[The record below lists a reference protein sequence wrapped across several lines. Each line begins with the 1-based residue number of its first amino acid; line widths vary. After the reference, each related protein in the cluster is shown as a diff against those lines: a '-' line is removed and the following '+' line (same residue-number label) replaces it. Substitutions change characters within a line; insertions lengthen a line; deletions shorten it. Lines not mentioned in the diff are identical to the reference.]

1 MKIRRI
7 QSFVLAVLMLL
18 MALAC
23 AGCGSEAEVE
33 NIQPTT
39 DKYRTYYQIF
49 PYSFADSNG
58 DGIGDIQGII
68 DKLDYIESLH
78 YDGLWLTP
86 VHQSPSYHKY
96 DVTDYC
102 SIDKQFGTMED
113 YDRLVEECHN
123 RGMTIL
129 IDLVYNHTALD
140 NPWFEACA
148 QAHLRGKTDNPYYN
162 YYNFEQIQSEN
173 DIKGGWTRYQNS
185 NWAYECQFYSGMPD
199 LNLQNVLDEPDGY
212 LATELANIMKFWLVD
227 HHVDGF
233 RLDAVTFYFSG
244 MQDENQAFLT
254 WLNATAKSFKPD
266 CYIVGEGSWENPSEN
281 QRYQESGIDSFFE
294 FQHGK
299 NANGT
304 LSYSVRMEKAAYLTL
319 IDENDVEMA
328 GPGIPAVFI
337 ANHDTARAY
346 GISMAAVQPDNLKEM
361 YGLLAMSYGATFG
374 YYGDEVGMS
383 VVAAENSVN
392 SYIDEDRR
400 QPMPWGDSY
409 QCKPV
414 AHSSNAADSEKYPF
428 GTVADQLK
436 DKNSLLNYV
445 RRANAIRRAFPQI
458 ARFPAQQVFVNDE
471 RDLCVVSKGE
481 GQDTIYIVWNASQSQ
496 SRSFDTSSLGKVTL
510 AATLSIDGIPKLS
523 GNTLTVPAK
532 SFAILIGE

>member
-1 MKIRRI
+1 MNERRI
-7 QSFVLAVLMLL
+7 QSFILAVLMLL
-18 MALAC
+18 MALVC

-33 NIQPTT
+33 TIQPTT

-96 DVTDYC
+96 DVTDYR

-113 YDRLVEECHN
+113 YDRLVAECHK

-212 LATELANIMKFWLVD
+212 LATELADIMKFWLVD

-254 WLNATAKSFKPD
+254 WLNATAKSLKPD

-281 QRYQESGIDSFFE
+281 QRYQESGIDSFFA

-304 LSYSVRMEKAAYLTL
+304 LSYSVRMEKAAYLAL

>member
-1 MKIRRI
+1 M
-7 QSFVLAVLMLL
+7 
-18 MALAC
+18 
-23 AGCGSEAEVE
+23 
-33 NIQPTT
+33 
-39 DKYRTYYQIF
+39 
-49 PYSFADSNG
+49 
-58 DGIGDIQGII
+58 
-68 DKLDYIESLH
+68 
-78 YDGLWLTP
+78 
-86 VHQSPSYHKY
+86 
-96 DVTDYC
+96 
-102 SIDKQFGTMED
+102 
-113 YDRLVEECHN
+113 
-123 RGMTIL
+123 
-129 IDLVYNHTALD
+129 
-140 NPWFEACA
+140 
-148 QAHLRGKTDNPYYN
+148 
-162 YYNFEQIQSEN
+162 
-173 DIKGGWTRYQNS
+173 
-185 NWAYECQFYSGMPD
+185 
-199 LNLQNVLDEPDGY
+199 
-212 LATELANIMKFWLVD
+212 
-227 HHVDGF
+227 
-233 RLDAVTFYFSG
+233 
-244 MQDENQAFLT
+244 T

-281 QRYQESGIDSFFE
+281 QRYQESGIDSFFA